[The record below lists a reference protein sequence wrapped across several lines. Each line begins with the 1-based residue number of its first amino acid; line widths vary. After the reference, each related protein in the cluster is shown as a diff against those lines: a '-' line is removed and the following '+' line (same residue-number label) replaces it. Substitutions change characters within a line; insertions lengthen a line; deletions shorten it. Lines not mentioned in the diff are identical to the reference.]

1 MTTHQ
6 DDRIA
11 ELLGTPQQRVEAF
24 RFARFHVMLGWWLLL
39 FFLSLGVVLE
49 VMHGLKIGWYLSEE
63 TRRMLWT
70 LAHAHGTLLAI
81 VHIVFGT
88 TVATFPQWSTSSRSL
103 ASRAL
108 LGAAVLIPGGFF
120 LGGFFFVGGDP
131 GLGILVLPAGALL
144 LFLAVLYTA
153 RAISKVRYDEAPTKQ
168 AK

>member
-1 MTTHQ
+1 
-6 DDRIA
+6 
-11 ELLGTPQQRVEAF
+11 
-24 RFARFHVMLGWWLLL
+24 
-39 FFLSLGVVLE
+39 
-49 VMHGLKIGWYLSEE
+49 
-63 TRRMLWT
+63 MLWT

-88 TVATFPQWSTSSRSL
+88 TVAMFPQWSTPSRSL

-153 RAISKVRYDEAPTKQ
+153 RAVTKVRYDEAPTKQ

>member
-1 MTTHQ
+1 
-6 DDRIA
+6 
-11 ELLGTPQQRVEAF
+11 
-24 RFARFHVMLGWWLLL
+24 MLGWWLLL

-81 VHIVFGT
+81 VHILFGT
-88 TVATFPQWSTSSRSL
+88 TVAMFPQWSTSSRSL

-153 RAISKVRYDEAPTKQ
+153 RAVTKVRYDEAPTKQ

>member
-1 MTTHQ
+1 
-6 DDRIA
+6 
-11 ELLGTPQQRVEAF
+11 
-24 RFARFHVMLGWWLLL
+24 MLGWWLLL

-108 LGAAVLIPGGFF
+108 LGAAILIPGGFF

-153 RAISKVRYDEAPTKQ
+153 RAVTKVRYEEGSTNQDK
-168 AK
+168 

>member
-1 MTTHQ
+1 M
-6 DDRIA
+6 
-11 ELLGTPQQRVEAF
+11 V
-24 RFARFHVMLGWWLLL
+24 GWWLLL

-153 RAISKVRYDEAPTKQ
+153 RAISKVRYDEAPTNQ

>member
-6 DDRIA
+6 EDRIA

-24 RFARFHVMLGWWLLL
+24 RFARVHVLVGCALL
-39 FFLSLGVVLE
+39 FFLLSLGVVLQ
-49 VMHGLKIGWYLSEE
+49 VTHGLNIRWYLSEE

-153 RAISKVRYDEAPTKQ
+153 RAISKVRYDEAPTRQ